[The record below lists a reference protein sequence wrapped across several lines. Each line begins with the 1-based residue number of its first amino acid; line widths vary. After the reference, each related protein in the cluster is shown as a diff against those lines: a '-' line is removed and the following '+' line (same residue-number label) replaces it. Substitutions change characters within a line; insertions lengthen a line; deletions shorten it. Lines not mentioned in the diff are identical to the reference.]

1 MERPE
6 NDEQQLQDD
15 AELVLRVLKTV
26 SDGQA
31 AVADVYDRA
40 EKDLDF
46 ASGLAGS
53 QYGDRDAKLRGK
65 GRVKQQFSLVN
76 QYIERVMGL
85 YDAAPYG
92 VQVSPLTD
100 EAADMARTTQGIV
113 DAIQANSSAKNA
125 YRTALRNATTC
136 GYGWIAVSTN
146 WASDTDETGD
156 VVVSIEPVL
165 DPFAVVIDPASTET
179 DGRDAEWIAYTER
192 IPASKAAA
200 MFGDDVLEPG
210 AGEHGFAVERDS
222 CKKVDVVTYY
232 ERSKAAHEIDLGG
245 GVKKRVREQSVD
257 LYRIVNKHLVERRQ
271 LALSRVPIVPVYGL
285 PVRYQGANSYVG
297 IVHRARDAQ
306 RNLNAAI
313 STGAERLALSP
324 TMKIMA
330 PAPAVAG
337 HEKDFA
343 DANRTNNTLLKYEPY
358 DPVTG
363 KAFAAPVKV
372 DPAVD
377 NSDIANMYA
386 LYSRALSAVIGIP
399 EDGIGA
405 APGRE
410 QTAEE
415 TLLKAKAAETVLSTL
430 YSNLSTSVSA
440 VGRVIVETIAD
451 AYRGTR
457 SYMTSE
463 NGQIV
468 RRSGDF
474 DAVRLNPGD
483 LAVDIDAGPLLGTQR
498 KENLRSLISLLSISP
513 DTFRPVVFAQACRYI
528 DGVDDGFKQNVD
540 KIALFTMQQA
550 VQGAGNAQQLVQENQ
565 ALKTQLAEA
574 QRALLQA
581 ASDQQASETR
591 TRADLLKVQLQN
603 QNRLDV
609 EALKQQGETGR
620 TILDAQMDA
629 ERDARRAYAEFEQAA
644 AAERDQAAQ
653 NAALLA
659 RLNGGL

>member
-1 MERPE
+1 MDAPE
-6 NDEQQLQDD
+6 TEQQQLDD
-15 AELVLRVLKTV
+15 ADLVARVLKNV
-26 SDGQA
+26 SDGKA

-40 EKDLDF
+40 ESDLDF
-46 ASGLAGS
+46 ASGLSGA
-53 QYGDRDAKLRGK
+53 QYGERDAKLRGR

-100 EAADMARTTQGIV
+100 DAANIAKTTQGIV

-136 GYGWIAVSTN
+136 GYGWIAVSTK
-146 WASDTDETGD
+146 WANDADENAD

-165 DPFAVVIDPASTET
+165 DPFAVVLDPASTET
-179 DGRDAEWIAYTER
+179 DGRDAEWVAYTER

-200 MFGDDVLEPG
+200 MYGDEVLQPG
-210 AGEHGFAVERDS
+210 VGQHGFAIERDEN
-222 CKKVDVVTYY
+222 KKVDVVTYY
-232 ERSKAAHEIDLGG
+232 ERSRNARVVDLGD
-245 GVKKRVREQSVD
+245 GVTKRVRENRVD
-257 LYRIVNKHLVERRQ
+257 MCRVVNCHLVERRQ
-271 LALSRVPIVPVYGL
+271 LELSRVPIVPVYGL

-337 HEKDFA
+337 HEKEFA

-363 KAFAAPVKV
+363 KAFPAPVKV

-386 LYSRALSAVIGIP
+386 LYARALSAVIGIP

-405 APGRE
+405 VPGRE

-415 TLLKAKAAETVLSTL
+415 TLVKAKAAETVLSTL
-430 YSNLSTSVSA
+430 YSNLATSVAA
-440 VGRVIVETIAD
+440 VGRVVVETIAD
-451 AYRGTR
+451 SYRGSR
-457 SYMTSE
+457 SYLTQD
-463 NGQIV
+463 GQRVV
-468 RRSGDF
+468 RRDGDF
-474 DAVRLNPGD
+474 EAVRMNPAD
-483 LAVDIDAGPLLGTQR
+483 LSVDIDAGPLLGTQR
-498 KENLRSLISLLSISP
+498 KENLRSLIALLSIAP

-550 VQGAGNAQQLVQENQ
+550 VQGAGNAQALQAENQ
-565 ALKTQLAEA
+565 QLKTQLAEM
-574 QRALLQA
+574 QRALVEQA
-581 ASDQQASETR
+581 ADVQNAQAR

-603 QNRLDV
+603 QNRLQV
-609 EALKQQGETGR
+609 EALKQQGENER
-620 TILDAQMDA
+620 AVFEAQA
-629 ERDARRAYAEFEQAA
+629 EAQRDAARAYADYENAA
-644 AAERDQAAQ
+644 AAQTDQAEADAAML
-653 NAALLA
+653 AAL
-659 RLNGGL
+659 GGGAL